1 MRSWHEEKGMKLQS
15 LVSRGALMAA
25 LALLSASILAASEGA
40 HGAAAEAG
48 SAVQAQTAAPAGDDA
63 QTIIFERQQIMQQ
76 LAKDSETLGGI
87 VAGSQSRDQL
97 AKVTRAL
104 ADGAKDSLAR
114 FRDKVPGGRSK
125 SEVWSNNAD
134 FMKRM
139 EDFVRNSEAMA
150 KAGESGNMAGV
161 TALMI
166 DALPC
171 KQCHDLYR
179 EPKKP

>member
-1 MRSWHEEKGMKLQS
+1 MKLQPS
-15 LVSRGALMAA
+15 VSRGALLAA
-25 LALLSASILAASEGA
+25 LALLSVSILAASEGA

-48 SAVQAQTAAPAGDDA
+48 SAVPTTAAAGDDA
-63 QTIIFERQQIMQQ
+63 EAIIFERQQIMQQ

-87 VAGSQSRDQL
+87 VAGSQPRDQL

-104 ADGAKDSLAR
+104 ADGAKDSLGS

-125 SEVWSNNAD
+125 PEVWSNNAD

-139 EDFVRNSEAMA
+139 EDFARNSEAMA

-179 EPKKP
+179 EPKKPT